1 MKGVNIMK
9 EQKNVP
15 LMQRFLDAGYNKAE
29 MYHHESDL
37 YVFVTPVTTKVIDEW
52 SKENGYDK
60 NWHCPIFTDQVTG
73 RQMYDCA
80 FQYYQNN

>member
-29 MYHHESDL
+29 MHHHESDL

-52 SKENGYDK
+52 S
-60 NWHCPIFTDQVTG
+60 
-73 RQMYDCA
+73 
-80 FQYYQNN
+80 

>member
-1 MKGVNIMK
+1 MK

-37 YVFVTPVTTKVIDEW
+37 YVFVTPVTTKVINEW
-52 SKENGYDK
+52 SKENGYGK